1 MWFFLPKTSTME
13 KRESGSLS
21 KLIKWLLAII
31 LFASIVCEM
40 PIISAKG
47 ETIIINTKSL
57 NVRTGPGLTYP
68 VAGSMKQGERA
79 EVLATSGDWHE
90 IRFGSGTGWIAS
102 WLVVNEGAKELSPM
116 TAVSKVNALNIR
128 TEPSLSSAVI
138 GKMNAGEAAVM
149 TGRQGEWASIVKN
162 GMDGWVHTDY
172 ITEIPQSENGKNGES
187 GQAGTAVKP
196 EVKNPE
202 QFTVSVD
209 ALNVRKSPGLSS
221 KKVGLIRKGESFK
234 IEEIDGNWIRLSVD
248 KKSSGW
254 VYSFHGTLGAKSTE
268 GNTKVAADK
277 KVTVLTNGTNLRSS
291 ATTSSSIVTRVNAGE
306 KLTVIGEEGE
316 WYNVSLSSG
325 ETAFIAK
332 WVVSTGEVAQVELSP
347 EKKKTARAPG
357 TLNGLTI
364 VVDAGHGGNDRGTTG
379 MQGTDEKLLT
389 LLTAELLSAKLKAAG
404 ANVVMTRESDT
415 YISLRKRVSVS
426 HQSGADAFISLHYDA
441 NPDTSI
447 TGFTTYYTHSNQK
460 SLASS
465 INDGLAST
473 ITLRNRGA
481 QPANFLVLRENRQNA
496 ILIELGFLSNPSEE
510 RVLTTEMFR
519 EQATHGI
526 YQGLLEYF
534 DGK

>member
-1 MWFFLPKTSTME
+1 M
-13 KRESGSLS
+13 S

-57 NVRTGPGLTYP
+57 NVRSGPGLTYP
-68 VAGSMKQGERA
+68 VTGSMKQGERT

-90 IRFGSGTGWIAS
+90 IRFGSGTGWVAS
-102 WLVVNEGAKELSPM
+102 WLVVSEEAKKLSPR
-116 TAVSKVNALNIR
+116 TAISKVSALNIR
-128 TEPSLSSAVI
+128 TEPSLSAAVV
-138 GKMNAGEAAVM
+138 GQMNAGEAAVM
-149 TGRQGEWASIVKN
+149 TGRQGEWASIVLN
-162 GMDGWVHTDY
+162 GVDGWVHTDY
-172 ITEIPQSENGKNGES
+172 ITEIQQSEN

-196 EVKNPE
+196 EVQNPE

-209 ALNVRKSPGLSS
+209 ALNVRKAPGLSS
-221 KKVGLIRKGESFK
+221 KKVGLIRKGESYA
-234 IEEIDGNWIRLSVD
+234 IEEVDGNWVRLALG

-254 VYSFHGTLGAKSTE
+254 VYSFHGTLSAKSTAGKTE
-268 GNTKVAADK
+268 VAADN
-277 KVTVLTNGTNLRSS
+277 KVTVLTNGTNLRSA
-291 ATTSSSIVTRVNAGE
+291 ATTSSAIVTRANAGE
-306 KLTVIGEEGE
+306 KLPVSGEEGE
-316 WYNVSLSSG
+316 WYKVSLPSG

-332 WVVSTGEVAQVELSP
+332 WVVSTGDLAQVEHTP
-347 EKKKTARAPG
+347 EKKKKARVPG
-357 TLNGLTI
+357 TLKGLTI

-389 LLTAELLSAKLKAAG
+389 LMTAELLSAKLKAAG

-426 HQSGADAFISLHYDA
+426 HQHGADAFISLHYDA

-447 TGFTTYYTHSNQK
+447 TGFTTYYTHSHQR

-473 ITLRNRGA
+473 ISLRNRGT

-496 ILIELGFLSNPSEE
+496 VLIELGFLSNPSEE

-519 EQATHGI
+519 EQASHGI
-526 YQGLLEYF
+526 YQGLLEHF
-534 DGK
+534 DGN

>member
-1 MWFFLPKTSTME
+1 ME

-21 KLIKWLLAII
+21 KLIKWILAII

-40 PIISAKG
+40 PTISAKG

-57 NVRTGPGLTYP
+57 NVRSGPGLTYS
-68 VAGSMKQGERA
+68 VTGSMKQGERA

-90 IRFGSGTGWIAS
+90 VRFGSGTGWIAS
-102 WLVVNEGAKELSPM
+102 WLVASEEEKELSPM

-128 TEPSLSSAVI
+128 TEPSLSAAVI
-138 GKMNAGEAAVM
+138 GQMNAGEAALM

-172 ITEIPQSENGKNGES
+172 ITEIQQSEN

-221 KKVGLIRKGESFK
+221 RKVGLIRKGESFA
-234 IEEIDGNWIRLSVD
+234 IEEIDGNWIRLSLG

-254 VYSFHGTLGAKSTE
+254 VYSFHGTLGAKSGTG
-268 GNTKVAADK
+268 GNLVAANK

-291 ATTSSSIVTRVNAGE
+291 ATTSSSIVTRANAGE

-332 WVVSTGEVAQVELSP
+332 WVVSTGDVARAEHTP
-347 EKKKTARAPG
+347 EQKKTARVPG

-389 LLTAELLSAKLKAAG
+389 LMTAELLSAKLKAAG

-426 HQSGADAFISLHYDA
+426 HQHGADAFISLHYDA

-447 TGFTTYYTHSNQK
+447 TGFTTYYTHSSQK

-496 ILIELGFLSNPSEE
+496 VLIELGFLSNPSEE

-526 YQGLLEYF
+526 YQGLLEHF
-534 DGK
+534 DAN

>member
-1 MWFFLPKTSTME
+1 M
-13 KRESGSLS
+13 S

-57 NVRTGPGLTYP
+57 NVRSGPGLTYP

-79 EVLATSGDWHE
+79 EVLATSGDWYE
-90 IRFGSGTGWIAS
+90 VRFGSGTGWIAS
-102 WLVVNEGAKELSPM
+102 WLVVSEEAKELAPM
-116 TAVSKVNALNIR
+116 NAVSKVNALNIR
-128 TEPSLSSAVI
+128 TEPSLNAAVI
-138 GKMNAGEAAVM
+138 GQLNAGEAAVI

-172 ITEIPQSENGKNGES
+172 ITEIQQSEN

-209 ALNVRKSPGLSS
+209 ALNVRKAPGLTS
-221 KKVGLIRKGESFK
+221 KKVGLIRKGESFA
-234 IEEIDGNWIRLSVD
+234 IEEIEGNWIRLALG

-254 VYSFHGTLGAKSTE
+254 VYSFHGTLDAKSTAGKTE
-268 GNTKVAADK
+268 VAADK

-291 ATTSSSIVTRVNAGE
+291 ATTSSSIVTRANAGE

-332 WVVSTGEVAQVELSP
+332 WVVSTGDVAKVELTP
-347 EKKKTARAPG
+347 EKKKSARVPG

-389 LLTAELLSAKLKAAG
+389 LMTAELLSAKLKAAG

-426 HQSGADAFISLHYDA
+426 HQHGADAFISLHYDA

-496 ILIELGFLSNPSEE
+496 VLIELGFLSNPSEE

-519 EQATHGI
+519 EQASHGI
-526 YQGLLEYF
+526 YQGLLEHF